1 MPDDLD
7 PIIDPDPDP
16 TPDPDPDPTPDP
28 DPDPTPEPDPE
39 PEDTAYLLFK
49 AALGRK
55 TVPAEI
61 ETLMRAKLNQAR
73 GGLRRAGLALSD
85 NDPADCGLIAAYAE
99 WLYTRRHVEDPKPRS
114 LVDEISSRQID
125 RTTSAAAEEAA
136 P

>member
-7 PIIDPDPDP
+7 PILDPDPDP

-28 DPDPTPEPDPE
+28 DPDPE
-39 PEDTAYLLFK
+39 PEDTAYLLLK

-55 TVPAEI
+55 TVPEEI
-61 ETLMRAKLNQAR
+61 EALMRAKLNQAR

-85 NDPADCGLIAAYAE
+85 SDPADCGLIAAYAE

-114 LVDEISSRQID
+114 LVDEIHSRQISKA
-125 RTTSAAAEEAA
+125 TSAAAEEAA

>member
-16 TPDPDPDPTPDP
+16 TPDPDS
-28 DPDPTPEPDPE
+28 EPDPE
-39 PEDTAYLLFK
+39 PEDTAYLLLK

-55 TVPAEI
+55 TVPEEI
-61 ETLMRAKLNQAR
+61 EALMRAKLNQAR
-73 GGLRRAGLALSD
+73 GGLRRAGLELSD
-85 NDPADCGLIAAYAE
+85 SDPADCGLIAAYAE

-114 LVDEISSRQID
+114 LVDEIHSRQIYKA
-125 RTTSAAAEEAA
+125 TSAAAEEAA